1 MSQGSQGEQQNPQCF
16 QTCMKK
22 QFQEHQGRRSG
33 DTSRRGRGSQTG
45 RQQQQSNNPYVFQEE
60 HFTVKLETEQGN
72 IRFLQKFT
80 DRSDLFQGIEKY
92 RVAFLEA
99 EPQTFVMPNHF
110 DADALVY
117 VQNGMIYILLFLA
130 MTCDLIIYVH
140 NLNHLEQE
148 RELLP

>member
-1 MSQGSQGEQQNPQCF
+1 GSQGEQQRPQCF
-16 QTCMKK
+16 QSCMQK
-22 QFQEHQGRRSG
+22 QFQEHQKRKSA
-33 DTSRRGRGSQTG
+33 DTSRKGRGSQTG
-45 RQQQQSNNPYVFQEE
+45 RQQQQQSNNPYVFQEQ
-60 HFTVKLETEQGN
+60 HFTAKLETEQGN

-117 VQNGMIYILLFLA
+117 VVNGMISIILI
-130 MTCDLIIYVH
+130 LINSYSLTPSV
-140 NLNHLEQE
+140 
-148 RELLP
+148 PY